1 VANKDGI
8 EAALARETAELYGLP
23 AKEFTAARNARVK
36 ELKPERPELAAALAK
51 LPKPSAAAAAVNR
64 LARREPSEV
73 RALIQAGKRL
83 RQAQEAAVA
92 GKSSDLQ
99 GAVGEHRAALERVQR
114 EARKLKLSAA
124 VLERVVATV
133 RAASVDPE
141 LQPLLERGLFAAS
154 VEGSGFSLDPGLVA
168 AASARPRAKQKAEPK
183 PAQRKIDEA
192 TKARLRK
199 AKERLAAASKEEAAA
214 QKELARAEREAERA
228 AEAVAK
234 AEREVEEAQ
243 KRLGR

>member
-1 VANKDGI
+1 VANKDESGD
-8 EAALARETAELYGLP
+8 AALARETAELYGLP
-23 AKEFTAARNARVK
+23 AAEFTAARNARAK
-36 ELKPERPELAAALAK
+36 ELKAESPELAAALAK

-83 RQAQEAAVA
+83 REAQEAAVA
-92 GKSSDLQ
+92 GKDSDLQ
-99 GAVGEHRAALERVQR
+99 GAVRGHRTALERVQK

-141 LQPLLERGLFAAS
+141 LQPLLERGLFAGE

-168 AASARPRAKQKAEPK
+168 AASTRPRAKEKAARP
-183 PAQRKIDEA
+183 QVDEA
-192 TKARLRK
+192 VKARLRQ
-199 AKERLAAASKEEAAA
+199 AKERLAAASKEASAA
-214 QKELARAEREAERA
+214 QKELARAERDAQRADEAL
-228 AEAVAK
+228 AK
-234 AEREVEEAQ
+234 AEREVAEAEAA
-243 KRLGR
+243 LGP